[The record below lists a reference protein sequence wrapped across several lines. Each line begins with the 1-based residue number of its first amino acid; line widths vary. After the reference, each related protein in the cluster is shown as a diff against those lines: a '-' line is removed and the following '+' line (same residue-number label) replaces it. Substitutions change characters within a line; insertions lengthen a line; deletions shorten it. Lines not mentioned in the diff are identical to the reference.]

1 MLITVHDI
9 IEKCKFYTENENV
22 DFATKE
28 DEDGIMIKFFDND
41 NHVAATYITKDY
53 MYENYMYDYMSDRID
68 RLILFCLEKLE
79 KKD

>member
-1 MLITVHDI
+1 MLITINDI
-9 IEKCKFYTENENV
+9 IEKCKFNRENENV

-28 DEDGIMIKFFDND
+28 DEDGIMIKFFDNN

-53 MYENYMYDYMSDRID
+53 MYENYMYDYMTDRID
-68 RLILFCLEKLE
+68 RLILLCLEKLE

>member
-9 IEKCKFYTENENV
+9 IEKCKIYTENENV

-28 DEDGIMIKFFDND
+28 DEDGIMIKFFDNN

-53 MYENYMYDYMSDRID
+53 MYENYMYDYMTDRID
-68 RLILFCLEKLE
+68 RLILLCLEKLE
-79 KKD
+79 KKA

>member
-9 IEKCKFYTENENV
+9 IEKCKFYSKNENV

-53 MYENYMYDYMSDRID
+53 MYENYMYDYMTDRID
-68 RLILFCLEKLE
+68 RLILLCLEKLE

>member
-28 DEDGIMIKFFDND
+28 DEDGIRIKFFDNN

-53 MYENYMYDYMSDRID
+53 MYDYMTDRID
-68 RLILFCLEKLE
+68 RLILLCLEKLE

>member
-9 IEKCKFYTENENV
+9 IEKCKSYTENENV

-28 DEDGIMIKFFDND
+28 DEDGIMIKFFDNN

-53 MYENYMYDYMSDRID
+53 MYENYMYDYMTDRID
-68 RLILFCLEKLE
+68 RLILLCLEKLE

>member
-1 MLITVHDI
+1 MLITVYDI
-9 IEKCKFYTENENV
+9 IEKCKFYTENESVN
-22 DFATKE
+22 FATKE

-53 MYENYMYDYMSDRID
+53 MYENYMYDYMTDRID
-68 RLILFCLEKLE
+68 RLILLCLEKLE